1 MKVNRIKFAIAIF
14 FVASVLVGL
23 SGKASA
29 YPPFLGKAKKFGA
42 KDCTFCHVDPLGG
55 PPWNERGKWLVE
67 EKTRRNADA
76 IDVEWLAD
84 YKPGGGKSNSA
95 AKPAESKPAE
105 NKPAASSS
113 TSSGAG
119 NVEADLLKLNREWFD
134 AYMKRDITALE
145 RIAADDYSI
154 TSITGEVMTKA
165 QDLAK
170 LKTYIAADAAFKLS
184 TEDAKTRVYGDTA
197 VLTGA
202 LTNSWT
208 DSGKEM
214 NVRVRYTNV
223 WVKRNGRWQVVAVQF
238 TKMPEP
244 AASKPQ
250 ETQAKK
256 VDSKIYDAYVGQYET
271 PIFII
276 TMTREGDKLFGEPQ
290 GDSKEELVPE
300 TETRY
305 KVTNVNAVVTF
316 VKDADGKVTGIEID
330 LNGQKVQGKKIK

>member
-14 FVASVLVGL
+14 FVASVLLSL

-95 AKPAESKPAE
+95 AKPAE

-113 TSSGAG
+113 TSSGTG
-119 NVEADLLKLNREWFD
+119 HVEADLLKLEREWLD
-134 AYMKRDITALE
+134 AYMKRDIAALE
-145 RIAADDYSI
+145 RIEADDFNITYSN
-154 TSITGEVMTKA
+154 GESRTKA
-165 QDLAK
+165 EELAH
-170 LKTYIAADAAFKLS
+170 LKSNSDGAGTFKLN
-184 TEDAKTRVYGDTA
+184 TEDTKVRLFGDTA
-197 VLTGA
+197 VLTGILIQQ
-202 LTNSWT
+202 LTNN
-208 DSGKEM
+208 GKEM
-214 NVRVRYTNV
+214 NVRARYTDV
-223 WVKRNGRWQVVAVQF
+223 WVKRNGRWQVVAVQL
-238 TKMPEP
+238 TKMPDQ
-244 AASKPQ
+244 AAGKPQ

-256 VDSKIYDAYVGQYET
+256 VDAKIYDAFVGQYET
-271 PIFII
+271 SIFII
-276 TMTREGDKLFGEPQ
+276 TMTKEGDKLFGEPQ

-316 VKDADGKVTGIEID
+316 VKDTDGKVTGIEID